1 LIKEAR
7 HLYQQYEIDSVAPA
21 LKFEM
26 VEIFLEA
33 LVFEQQG

>member
-1 LIKEAR
+1 
-7 HLYQQYEIDSVAPA
+7 
-21 LKFEM
+21 M